1 MGPNRLTGLDA
12 ARGIAVLGMFAVHV
26 GPPPTPEGPGWL
38 LVAADGR
45 APAVFTLI
53 AGFSLAL
60 ARSRA
65 AGPPPLRATLIR
77 CAILAAL
84 GLCLA
89 ALSPGILVI
98 LAFYAVYFLA
108 AEPFTR
114 LRTPTLAAVAGAS
127 VVLGPVLS
135 YVLGPALGLRTG
147 GRGATPVPADLASW
161 AGAGGMLRDLLLSG
175 AYPLLTYFPYI
186 LAGMALGRLADL
198 RSGRSLR
205 QLAGFGAAA
214 AVAGYGASW
223 LALGPGG
230 RRGPLLE
237 AIGREHPWA
246 AAAPDPVAAVL
257 GEQFGAVPSTSW
269 DWLLVAGPY
278 SQTPLETLGNSGV
291 GAALIGMLALAAHG
305 AGRAATRLLRPL
317 AAVGAMAL
325 TVYVVHALVLAVFL
339 RGWSGWEVL
348 AGFSAC
354 ALIGCAAWRWLLR
367 GTELYRG
374 PLEWA
379 LRAAVP
385 AGRAAG

>member
-1 MGPNRLTGLDA
+1 MGSNRLTGLDA

-26 GPPPTPEGPGWL
+26 GPPPAPEGPGWL

-65 AGPPPLRATLIR
+65 AGPPPLRATLTR
-77 CAILAAL
+77 CAILGAL
-84 GLCLA
+84 GLGLA

-114 LRTPTLAAVAGAS
+114 LRTRTLAAVAGAS

-135 YVLGPALGLRTG
+135 YLLGPALGLRTS
-147 GRGATPVPADLASW
+147 GRGATPLPADLASW

-175 AYPLLTYFPYI
+175 AYPLLTYFPYV
-186 LAGMALGRLADL
+186 LAGMALGRLADP
-198 RSGRSLR
+198 RSRRSAWMLT
-205 QLAGFGAAA
+205 GYGAAA
-214 AVAGYGASW
+214 GLAGYGASW

-230 RRGPLLE
+230 RREPLLE
-237 AIGREHPWA
+237 AVAREHPWA
-246 AAAPDPVAAVL
+246 AAEPDPVAAVL

-291 GAALIGMLALAAHG
+291 GAALIGLLGLAAHG
-305 AGRAATRLLRPL
+305 AGRVTARLLRPL

-325 TVYVVHALVLAVFL
+325 TVYVAHALALAVFL

-348 AGFSAC
+348 GGFSGA
-354 ALIGCAAWRWLLR
+354 AVIGCLAWAHFLR
-367 GTELYRG
+367 GTELRRG

-379 LRAAVP
+379 LRAVTP
-385 AGRAAG
+385 A